1 MDEKKIWEITQ
12 RGRDFL
18 KSRDTME
25 MERNGLEGYQ
35 TDQELKRPQP
45 PLVKA
50 PMAGNPIDL
59 PRDFENLDMEDN
71 LVQLLLKRKSSRV
84 YTQEDMSLLQLSFL
98 LWATQ
103 GVKDI
108 RGKSYATL
116 RTVPA
121 GGARHPF
128 ETYLLVRQV
137 EGLVPGM
144 YHYLPMTHQLELLS
158 AQEDPQ
164 ALLDF
169 AEESLCGQRWA
180 AKANVVFYWSFVP
193 YRSEWRYGIFAHKL
207 IMADVG
213 HVGEN
218 LYLACAALGL
228 GTCGIGAYDQALCDK
243 AFQLDGEEEY
253 TVYTQTVG
261 TVKAGDEGKEKAFYS
276 FVEEQGL

>member
-1 MDEKKIWEITQ
+1 MDEKKIWEITRQ
-12 RGRDFL
+12 GRDFL

-59 PRDFENLDMEDN
+59 PRDFEDLGMEDN

-98 LWATQ
+98 LWGTQ

-207 IMADVG
+207 IMADMG

-243 AFQLDGEEEY
+243 AFRLDGEEEY

-261 TVKAGDEGKEKAFYS
+261 TVKAGDESKEKAFYS

>member
-50 PMAGNPIDL
+50 PMTGNPIDL
-59 PRDFENLDMEDN
+59 PRDFEDLGMEDN

-98 LWATQ
+98 LWGTQ

-207 IMADVG
+207 IMADMG

-253 TVYTQTVG
+253 MVYTQTVG
-261 TVKAGDEGKEKAFYS
+261 TVKAGDESKEKAFYS

>member
-1 MDEKKIWEITQ
+1 MDEKKIWEITRQ
-12 RGRDFL
+12 GRDFL

-59 PRDFENLDMEDN
+59 PRDFENLGMEDN

-98 LWATQ
+98 LWGTQ

-169 AEESLCGQRWA
+169 AEESLCGQHWA

-207 IMADVG
+207 IMADMG

>member
-35 TDQELKRPQP
+35 TDQELKHPQP

-59 PRDFENLDMEDN
+59 PRDFEDLGMEDN

-98 LWATQ
+98 LWGTQ

-207 IMADVG
+207 IMADMG

-243 AFQLDGEEEY
+243 AFRLDGEEEY

-261 TVKAGDEGKEKAFYS
+261 TVKAGDESKEKAFYS

>member
-1 MDEKKIWEITQ
+1 MDEKKIWEITRQ
-12 RGRDFL
+12 GRDFL

-180 AKANVVFYWSFVP
+180 AKANVVFYWGFVP

-207 IMADVG
+207 IMADMG

>member
-1 MDEKKIWEITQ
+1 MDEKKIREITQ

-50 PMAGNPIDL
+50 PMADNRIDL
-59 PRDFENLDMEDN
+59 PRDFENLGMEDN

-98 LWATQ
+98 LWGTQ

-158 AQEDPQ
+158 VQEDPQ

-180 AKANVVFYWSFVP
+180 AKANVVFYWGFVP

-243 AFQLDGEEEY
+243 TFQLDGEEEY
-253 TVYTQTVG
+253 MVYTQTVG
-261 TVKAGDEGKEKAFYS
+261 TVKAEDESKEKAFYS

>member
-1 MDEKKIWEITQ
+1 MDEKKIWEITRQ
-12 RGRDFL
+12 GRDFL

-50 PMAGNPIDL
+50 PMTGNPIDL
-59 PRDFENLDMEDN
+59 PRDFEDLGMEDN

-98 LWATQ
+98 LWGTQ

-207 IMADVG
+207 IMADMG

>member
-59 PRDFENLDMEDN
+59 PRDFENLGMEDN

-98 LWATQ
+98 LWGTQ

-180 AKANVVFYWSFVP
+180 AKANVVFYWGFVP

-207 IMADVG
+207 IMADMG

-261 TVKAGDEGKEKAFYS
+261 TVKAGDESKEKAFYS

>member
-1 MDEKKIWEITQ
+1 MDEKMIQEITQ

-18 KSRDTME
+18 KSQDTME

-50 PMAGNPIDL
+50 PMTDSPIDL
-59 PRDFENLDMEDN
+59 PRDFENLGMEDN

-84 YTQEDMSLLQLSFL
+84 YTQENMSLLQLSFL
-98 LWATQ
+98 LWAAQ
-103 GVKDI
+103 GIKSI
-108 RGKSYATL
+108 RGRSYATI
-116 RTVPA
+116 RTAPC

-137 EGLVPGM
+137 EGLLPGA
-144 YHYLPMTHQLELLS
+144 YHYLPMTHQLELLEEL
-158 AQEDPQ
+158 EDREAMTQ
-164 ALLDF
+164 LVDL
-169 AEESLCGQRWA
+169 SLCGQAWA

-193 YRSEWRYGIFAHKL
+193 YRSEWRYGIYAHRMVL
-207 IMADVG
+207 ADLG

-218 LYLACAALGL
+218 LYLACTALGL

-243 AFQLDGEEEY
+243 TFRLDGEEEFV
-253 TVYTQTVG
+253 VYAETVG
-261 TVKAGDEGKEKAFYS
+261 TVKPQDEQAEQAFYS
-276 FVEEQGL
+276 FVKEQGL

>member
-12 RGRDFL
+12 MGRDFL
-18 KSRDTME
+18 KSLDTME
-25 MERNGLEGYQ
+25 MDRNGLEGYQ

-50 PMAGNPIDL
+50 PRAGNPIDL

-207 IMADVG
+207 IMADMG

>member
-50 PMAGNPIDL
+50 PMTGNPIDL
-59 PRDFENLDMEDN
+59 PRAFEDLGMEDN

-98 LWATQ
+98 LWGTQ

-207 IMADVG
+207 IMADMG

>member
-1 MDEKKIWEITQ
+1 MDEKMIQEITQ

-18 KSRDTME
+18 KSQDTME

-50 PMAGNPIDL
+50 PMTDSPIDL
-59 PRDFENLDMEDN
+59 PRDFENLGMEDN

-84 YTQEDMSLLQLSFL
+84 YTQENMSLLQLSFL
-98 LWATQ
+98 LWAAQ
-103 GVKDI
+103 GIKSI
-108 RGKSYATL
+108 RGRSYATI
-116 RTVPA
+116 RTAPC

-137 EGLVPGM
+137 EGLLPGV
-144 YHYLPMTHQLELLS
+144 YHYLPMTHQLELLEEL
-158 AQEDPQ
+158 EDREAMTQ
-164 ALLDF
+164 LVDL
-169 AEESLCGQRWA
+169 SLCGQAWA

-193 YRSEWRYGIFAHKL
+193 YRSEWRYGIYAHRMVL
-207 IMADVG
+207 ADLG

-218 LYLACAALGL
+218 LYLACTALGL

-243 AFQLDGEEEY
+243 TFRLDGEEEFV
-253 TVYTQTVG
+253 VYAETVG
-261 TVKAGDEGKEKAFYS
+261 TVKPQDEQAEQAFYS

>member
-1 MDEKKIWEITQ
+1 MDEKKIWEITRQ
-12 RGRDFL
+12 GRDFL

-59 PRDFENLDMEDN
+59 PRDFENLGMEDN
-71 LVQLLLKRKSSRV
+71 LVQLLLKRKRSRV
-84 YTQEDMSLLQLSFL
+84 YTQEDMSQLQRAFL
-98 LWATQ
+98 LWGTQ

-180 AKANVVFYWSFVP
+180 AKANVVFYWGFVP

-207 IMADVG
+207 IMADMG

>member
-1 MDEKKIWEITQ
+1 MDEKKIWEITRQ
-12 RGRDFL
+12 GRDFL

-59 PRDFENLDMEDN
+59 PRDFEDLGMEDN

-98 LWATQ
+98 LWGTQ
-103 GVKDI
+103 CVKDI
-108 RGKSYATL
+108 RGKSYAPL
-116 RTVPA
+116 RPVPA

-207 IMADVG
+207 IMADMG

-243 AFQLDGEEEY
+243 AFRLDGEEEY

-261 TVKAGDEGKEKAFYS
+261 TVKAGDESKEKAFYS

>member
-1 MDEKKIWEITQ
+1 MDEKKIWEITRQ
-12 RGRDFL
+12 GRDFL

-59 PRDFENLDMEDN
+59 PRDFENLGMEDN

-98 LWATQ
+98 LWGTQ

-180 AKANVVFYWSFVP
+180 AKANVVFYWGFVP

>member
-243 AFQLDGEEEY
+243 TFQLDGEEEY

-261 TVKAGDEGKEKAFYS
+261 TVKAEDESKEKAFYS

>member
-1 MDEKKIWEITQ
+1 MDEKKIWEITRQ
-12 RGRDFL
+12 GRDFL

-59 PRDFENLDMEDN
+59 PRDFENLGMEDN

-98 LWATQ
+98 LWGTQ

-207 IMADVG
+207 IMADMG

-243 AFQLDGEEEY
+243 AFQL
-253 TVYTQTVG
+253 
-261 TVKAGDEGKEKAFYS
+261 
-276 FVEEQGL
+276 

>member
-1 MDEKKIWEITQ
+1 MDEKKIWEITRQ
-12 RGRDFL
+12 GRDFL

-164 ALLDF
+164 ALRDF

-207 IMADVG
+207 IMADMG

-261 TVKAGDEGKEKAFYS
+261 TVKAGDESKEKAFYS

>member
-1 MDEKKIWEITQ
+1 MDEKKIWEITRQ
-12 RGRDFL
+12 GRDFL

-59 PRDFENLDMEDN
+59 PRDFENLGMEDN

-98 LWATQ
+98 LWGTQ

-207 IMADVG
+207 IMADMG

-243 AFQLDGEEEY
+243 VFQLDGEEEY

>member
-1 MDEKKIWEITQ
+1 MDEKKIWEITRQ
-12 RGRDFL
+12 GRDFL

-50 PMAGNPIDL
+50 PMAGTPLDL
-59 PRDFENLDMEDN
+59 PRDFENLGMEDN

-98 LWATQ
+98 LWGTQ

-180 AKANVVFYWSFVP
+180 AKANVVFYWGFVP

-207 IMADVG
+207 IMADMG